1 MVLKVSSNVELELL
15 LQPISA
21 EKPAGELLRYDGTY
35 DRIQEAR
42 REDDQRLS
50 QGIYQSSHKRADW
63 ETGEAIC
70 LEALEKRTKDLQIA
84 GWLLKAWLHLRG
96 FRGVETGLRLLT
108 GLCETFWDEMHPELE
123 GDNFEARIAPL
134 EWINR
139 KLCFSLKQIPLT
151 LPTERDGRSY
161 NFADWESACHFENL
175 ARRDPS
181 ALQEALQ
188 NIDPTIATFQT
199 AIALTDLS
207 FHGGV
212 VKDLI
217 CAVDACR
224 SLQKVLDEKC
234 GPDGP
239 SLYQF
244 HEVLNSIKQLMTQ
257 SLHARQD
264 EPAPIEEQFE
274 IAAAEEPAEI
284 EVWSSGPIRSRADAY
299 QRLAEAA
306 DYLMKTEPHSPT
318 GYLVKRASEWG
329 HMSLFDVLKQI
340 VRNDNEM
347 EEIDRLLRLSGSEAR
362 NDYPPQRTSEE

>member
-1 MVLKVSSNVELELL
+1 MNMDVSLSANVELELL
-15 LQPISA
+15 LQPISV

-50 QGIYQSSHKRADW
+50 QGIYQSSPKRADW

-84 GWLLKAWLHLRG
+84 GWLLEAWLHLRG
-96 FRGVETGLRLLT
+96 FRGVEAGLRLLV
-108 GLCETFWDEMHPELE
+108 GLCERFWAEMHPELE
-123 GDNFEARIAPL
+123 GASFEARVAPL

-151 LPTERDGRSY
+151 QPADREGRSY

-175 ARRDPS
+175 ARRDPT
-181 ALQEALQ
+181 ALQEALE
-188 NIDPTIATFQT
+188 NIDPTVTTFQN
-199 AIALTDLS
+199 AIALTDAS
-207 FHGGV
+207 FHGSI

-217 CAVDACR
+217 CAVDAC
-224 SLQKVLDEKC
+224 SGLQRLLDEKC
-234 GPDGP
+234 GSDGP

-244 HEVLNSIKQLMTQ
+244 FEVLNSIKQLMTQ

-264 EPAPIEEQFE
+264 EPVSHEEEFE
-274 IAAAEEPAEI
+274 SAAAEGPELT

-299 QRLAEAA
+299 RRLAEAA
-306 DYLMKTEPHSPT
+306 DYLMTTEPHSPT
-318 GYLVKRASEWG
+318 GYLVQRAVEWG

-340 VRNDNEM
+340 VRNDGEM
-347 EEIDRLLRLSGSEAR
+347 EEIDRLLRLSGNGNETR
-362 NDYPPQRTSEE
+362 E

>member
-1 MVLKVSSNVELELL
+1 MMDVRVSANVELELL

-21 EKPAGELLRYDGTY
+21 ERPAGELLRYDGTY

-50 QGIYQSSHKRADW
+50 QGIYQTSHKRADW
-63 ETGEAIC
+63 ETAEAIC

-84 GWLLKAWLHLRG
+84 GWLLESWLHLRG
-96 FRGVETGLRLLT
+96 FRGVEAGLRLLA
-108 GLCETFWDEMHPELE
+108 GLCETFWEDMYPELE
-123 GDNFEARIAPL
+123 GENCEARIAPL

-151 LPTERDGRSY
+151 LATERDGRSY

-188 NIDPTIATFQT
+188 NIDPTIATFQN
-199 AIALTDLS
+199 AIAMSDAS

-217 CAVDACR
+217 CAVDACGT
-224 SLQKVLDEKC
+224 LQKVLDEKC
-234 GPDGP
+234 GSDGP

-244 HEVLNSIKQLMTQ
+244 YEVLNSIKQLMTQ

-264 EPAPIEEQFE
+264 EPAPMEEPVAE
-274 IAAAEEPAEI
+274 ISAAEQAEP
-284 EVWSSGPIRSRADAY
+284 EVWTSGLIRSRADAY
-299 QRLAEAA
+299 RHL
-306 DYLMKTEPHSPT
+306 
-318 GYLVKRASEWG
+318 
-329 HMSLFDVLKQI
+329 
-340 VRNDNEM
+340 
-347 EEIDRLLRLSGSEAR
+347 
-362 NDYPPQRTSEE
+362 

>member
-1 MVLKVSSNVELELL
+1 MDLKVSAHIELELL

-21 EKPAGELLRYDGTY
+21 ERPAGDLLRYDGTY

-50 QGIYQSSHKRADW
+50 QGIYQTSPKRADW
-63 ETGEAIC
+63 ETDEAIC

-84 GWLLKAWLHLRG
+84 GWLLEAWLHLRG

-108 GLCETFWDEMHPELE
+108 GLCENFWDQMHPELE
-123 GDNFEARIAPL
+123 GDSFEARVAPL

-151 LPTERDGRSY
+151 LSPERDGRSY
-161 NFADWESACHFENL
+161 TFADWESACHFENL

-181 ALQEALQ
+181 ALQEALE
-188 NIDPTIATFQT
+188 NIDPTIASFQN
-199 AIALTDLS
+199 AIAFTDAS

-217 CAVDACR
+217 CAVDACAA
-224 SLQKVLDEKC
+224 LQNVLDEKC
-234 GPDGP
+234 GSDGP

-257 SLHARQD
+257 CLHARQD
-264 EPAPIEEQFE
+264 EPMQI
-274 IAAAEEPAEI
+274 AEEISEPVIEAEDET
-284 EVWSSGPIRSRADAY
+284 EVWSSGPIRHRADAY
-299 QRLAEAA
+299 RRLAEAA

-318 GYLVKRASEWG
+318 GYLVKRAVEWG

-340 VRNDNEM
+340 VRNDSEM
-347 EEIDRLLRLSGSEAR
+347 EEIDRLLRLSSNGNEIR
-362 NDYPPQRTSEE
+362 E

>member
-1 MVLKVSSNVELELL
+1 MEDLKLSANVELELL

-21 EKPAGELLRYDGTY
+21 ERPAGELLRYDGTY

-50 QGIYQSSHKRADW
+50 LGIYQTSHKRADW

-70 LEALEKRTKDLQIA
+70 CEALEKRTKDLQIA
-84 GWLLKAWLHLRG
+84 GWLLEAWLHLRG
-96 FRGVETGLRLLT
+96 FRGVETGLRLLAA
-108 GLCETFWDEMHPELE
+108 LCETFWGEMYPELE

-139 KLCFSLKQIPLT
+139 KLSFSLKQIPLT
-151 LPTERDGRSY
+151 LPTEQDGRSY

-188 NIDPTIATFQT
+188 NIDPTVATFQT
-199 AIALTDLS
+199 AIALTDVS
-207 FHGGV
+207 FHGSAAR
-212 VKDLI
+212 DLI
-217 CAVDACR
+217 CALDACTA
-224 SLQKVLDEKC
+224 LQKVLDEKC
-234 GPDGP
+234 GRNGP

-244 HEVLNSIKQLMTQ
+244 YEALNSIKQLMTQ
-257 SLHARQD
+257 CLHARQD
-264 EPAPIEEQFE
+264 EPAPIDEPFE
-274 IAAAEEPAEI
+274 IAAAEGPDEI

-299 QRLAEAA
+299 QRLTEAA

-318 GYLVKRASEWG
+318 GYLVKRAAEWG

-340 VRNDNEM
+340 VRTDHEM
-347 EEIDRLLRLSGSEAR
+347 EEIDRLLRLSGDAGQPPDRTNEA
-362 NDYPPQRTSEE
+362 

>member
-1 MVLKVSSNVELELL
+1 MMDVRLISNVELELFL
-15 LQPISA
+15 RPISA
-21 EKPAGELLRYDGTY
+21 DRPAGELLRYDGTY

-50 QGIYQSSHKRADW
+50 QGIYQTSHKRADW

-84 GWLLKAWLHLRG
+84 GWLLESWLHLRG
-96 FRGVETGLRLLT
+96 FRGVEAGLRLLA
-108 GLCETFWDEMHPELE
+108 GLCETFWDEMHPVLE

-139 KLCFSLKQIPLT
+139 KLCFSLKQVPLT
-151 LPTERDGRSY
+151 LSAERDGRSY

-175 ARRDPS
+175 ARKDPG

-199 AIALTDLS
+199 AIALTDAS
-207 FHGGV
+207 FHGGI

-217 CAVDACR
+217 CAVDAC
-224 SLQKVLDEKC
+224 SALQKVLDEKC
-234 GPDGP
+234 GRDGP

-264 EPAPIEEQFE
+264 EPTPIEEEFE
-274 IAAAEEPAEI
+274 PAAAEGPDEI
-284 EVWSSGPIRSRADAY
+284 DVWSSGPIRSRADAY

-306 DYLMKTEPHSPT
+306 EYLMKTEPHSPT
-318 GYLVKRASEWG
+318 GYLAKRAAEWG
-329 HMSLFDVLKQI
+329 HMNLFDVLKQI

-347 EEIDRLLRLSGSEAR
+347 EEIDRLLRLSGKDGSE
-362 NDYPPQRTSEE
+362 SG

>member
-1 MVLKVSSNVELELL
+1 MDLKLSNNVELEMLL
-15 LQPISA
+15 RPISA
-21 EKPAGELLRYDGTY
+21 ERPAGELLRYDGTY

-50 QGIYQSSHKRADW
+50 QGIYQTSHKRADW

-84 GWLLKAWLHLRG
+84 GWLLEAWLHLRG
-96 FRGVETGLRLLT
+96 FRGVEAGLKLLA
-108 GLCETFWDEMHPELE
+108 GLCEGFWDEMYPELE
-123 GDNFEARIAPL
+123 GASFEARIAPL

-175 ARRDPS
+175 ARRDPT

-188 NIDPTIATFQT
+188 NIDPTIATFQN
-199 AIALTDLS
+199 AIAFTDAS
-207 FHGGV
+207 FHGGI

-217 CAVDACR
+217 CAVDAC
-224 SLQKVLDEKC
+224 SDLQQVLDEKC
-234 GPDGP
+234 VHDGP

-257 SLHARQD
+257 SLHARQE
-264 EPAPIEEQFE
+264 EPAQVEEQFE
-274 IAAAEEPAEI
+274 NAATEVPEEI
-284 EVWSSGPIRSRADAY
+284 EVWASGPIRSRADAY

-318 GYLVKRASEWG
+318 GYLVKRAVEWG
-329 HMSLFDVLKQI
+329 HMNLFDVLKQI

-347 EEIDRLLRLSGSEAR
+347 DEIDRLLRLSGNGNEIGG
-362 NDYPPQRTSEE
+362 